1 MILLIFSRVSVHLS
15 FLFRQSSYNSRPWL
29 LLQQV
34 FFIGKI
40 NHQTLSFWWLA
51 YKFCYSYY
59 DLTNVFRLKKIKRGA
74 FGGLVSLRSIYLVCS
89 NNTDHQDHHEYC
101 CCDLPSFDFCSNPTC
116 LIETGPQ
123 RIERDSNANNLPEPH
138 DLESQQ
144 HHKYKT
150 WTGKSAITIYL

>member
-1 MILLIFSRVSVHLS
+1 M
-15 FLFRQSSYNSRPWL
+15 
-29 LLQQV
+29 
-34 FFIGKI
+34 
-40 NHQTLSFWWLA
+40 
-51 YKFCYSYY
+51 
-59 DLTNVFRLKKIKRGA
+59 
-74 FGGLVSLRSIYLVCS
+74 SLRSIYLVCS

-101 CCDLPSFDFCSNPTC
+101 CCDLPSFDFCSNPTW

-150 WTGKSAITIYL
+150 WTGKSVLTIYLYIFTIILLHLVDAGALAGDELFDQPRP